1 MIAGIVFNCLPF
13 FRAKGNAEQLRRI
26 SEVLGTEGLFQYI
39 EKYNLH
45 VDPEVMS
52 QVSASRKKDWTEFA
66 SDGNP
71 TFLCTELY
79 DLLDNLLIYDH
90 HVVGSGDDSNS
101 GAIHCE
107 GVHAAP
113 LF

>member
-1 MIAGIVFNCLPF
+1 MWSFGCMIAGIVFNRLPF

-39 EKYNLH
+39 EKYKLH

-52 QVSASRKKDWTEFA
+52 QVSVSRKKDWTEFV
-66 SDGNP
+66 SEGNP
-71 TFLCTELY
+71 RFLCTELY

-90 HVVGSGDDSNS
+90 HVAKKDN
-101 GAIHCE
+101 AHM
-107 GVHAAP
+107 
-113 LF
+113 

>member
-1 MIAGIVFNCLPF
+1 MIAGIVFNRLPF

-39 EKYNLH
+39 EKYKLH

-52 QVSASRKKDWTEFA
+52 QVSVSRKKDWTEFA
-66 SDGNP
+66 SEGNP
-71 TFLCTELY
+71 RFLCTELY

-90 HVVGSGDDSNS
+90 HVAKNDN
-101 GAIHCE
+101 AHM
-107 GVHAAP
+107 
-113 LF
+113 